1 MLDPFTGT
9 GTFIARLL
17 QSGLI
22 RADALERKY
31 GSELHANEITL
42 LAYYIAAINIE
53 TAYQG
58 EHPGGEYQP
67 FAGIVLA
74 DTFQMD
80 ETDDMI
86 DTLIFPRNNAR
97 ADRQKG
103 LDIRVIVGNPPY
115 SAGQK
120 SQNDDNANV
129 RYPTLDASI
138 RDTYA
143 ARSATSLKKALY
155 DSYVRA
161 IRWASTRL
169 ANSPRGGVIGYAT
182 NGGWL
187 DGNAASGIRD
197 TLTREF
203 HHVYVYNLRGNTRT
217 SGELS
222 RREGGQMFGS
232 GSRATVA
239 ITLLVKQAG
248 PVPAGGGTIAYH
260 DIGDYLSREEKLA
273 AVAEANVDTLPWQR
287 ITPNEHHDWLNQRD
301 ARYGQLVP
309 LAGEP
314 SAIFHT
320 VSFGLVTNRDAWV
333 YNSSEPALRRNIG
346 EMIEFY
352 NDQVRAFAAEAQTH
366 WGQERAGCRG
376 RCVRR

>member
-1 MLDPFTGT
+1 
-9 GTFIARLL
+9 
-17 QSGLI
+17 
-22 RADALERKY
+22 
-31 GSELHANEITL
+31 
-42 LAYYIAAINIE
+42 
-53 TAYQG
+53 
-58 EHPGGEYQP
+58 
-67 FAGIVLA
+67 
-74 DTFQMD
+74 MD
-80 ETDDMI
+80 ETDDMV

-115 SAGQK
+115 SVGQK

-143 ARSATSLKKALY
+143 ARSATGHS
-155 DSYVRA
+155 RMH
-161 IRWASTRL
+161 STTLTFAPSAGPAPGSAKL
-169 ANSPRGGVIGYAT
+169 AEGRPSSAT
-182 NGGWL
+182 PPNGGWL

-203 HHVYVYNLRGNTRT
+203 HHVYVYNLRGNQRT

-222 RREGGQMFGS
+222 RREGGKVFGS
-232 GSRATVA
+232 GSRAAVA

-301 ARYGQLVP
+301 AR
-309 LAGEP
+309 
-314 SAIFHT
+314 
-320 VSFGLVTNRDAWV
+320 
-333 YNSSEPALRRNIG
+333 
-346 EMIEFY
+346 
-352 NDQVRAFAAEAQTH
+352 
-366 WGQERAGCRG
+366 
-376 RCVRR
+376 

>member
-1 MLDPFTGT
+1 M
-9 GTFIARLL
+9 
-17 QSGLI
+17 
-22 RADALERKY
+22 
-31 GSELHANEITL
+31 
-42 LAYYIAAINIE
+42 
-53 TAYQG
+53 
-58 EHPGGEYQP
+58 
-67 FAGIVLA
+67 LA

-80 ETDDMI
+80 ETDDMV

-138 RDTYA
+138 ANTYA
-143 ARSATSLKKALY
+143 ARSAAGLKKALY

-169 ANSPRGGVIGYAT
+169 ASSPRGGIIGYAT

-203 HHVYVYNLRGNTRT
+203 HHVYVYNLRGNART
-217 SGELS
+217 SGEQR
-222 RREGGQMFGS
+222 RREAGTVFES

-248 PVPAGGGTIAYH
+248 PVPAGRGTIAYH

-320 VSFGLVTNRDAWV
+320 VSLGLLTARDA
-333 YNSSEPALRRNIG
+333 LG
-346 EMIEFY
+346 L
-352 NDQVRAFAAEAQTH
+352 QLVRARIAPQ
-366 WGQERAGCRG
+366 CR
-376 RCVRR
+376 RDDRFL